1 MVVASCQKR
10 VAWCRLTL
18 GALVSASALLL
29 GACAAASR
37 TPDPARPRASEPPY
51 PIVLAADMARREQ
64 ANAVWAALAK
74 DTGLNNT
81 VAAPELQSVTATI
94 RSLPPD
100 AMLRLP
106 LVQPAGEGEEAAQ
119 EARRESLRRFLRDAA
134 PLLGVELSDLSLIEV
149 TEQTGAR
156 RARYQQ
162 RPFPYPLRGGYGV
175 VEIAFT
181 PDLRVTA
188 LSSTAIPDSEE
199 LSRALNAPRARLTAE
214 EATQRLAGRAVTYTD
229 ASGNTQTVTPT
240 PGGEIA
246 VRELVIYPTR
256 AAGDPVAL
264 ELHFAWEIAVG
275 GTPQLHVYLDAVTG
289 EIIATTPQGS

>member
-1 MVVASCQKR
+1 MASCQRR
-10 VAWCRLTL
+10 VAWCRLLL
-18 GALVSASALLL
+18 GALVSAFALLS

-37 TPDPARPRASEPPY
+37 TPDPTRPRASEPPY
-51 PIVLAADMARREQ
+51 PIILSADAARSEQ

-74 DTGLNNT
+74 DTGLNDT
-81 VAAPELQSVTATI
+81 VAAPELQLVTATI
-94 RSLPPD
+94 RALPPD

-134 PLLGVELSDLSLIEV
+134 PLLGVELSDLSLIDV

-175 VEIAFT
+175 IEIAFM
-181 PDLRVTA
+181 PDLRVIA

-199 LSRALNAPRARLTAE
+199 LSRALNAPRTRLTAG
-214 EATQRLAGRAVTYTD
+214 EATERLAGRSVSYTD
-229 ASGNTQTVTPT
+229 ARGNTQTVMLP
-240 PGGEIA
+240 PDGEIA
-246 VRELVIYPTR
+246 VRELVIYPLQSAT
-256 AAGDPVAL
+256 DPAAL
-264 ELHFAWEIAVG
+264 ELHLAWEILVG

-289 EIIATTPQGS
+289 EIIATTLQGS